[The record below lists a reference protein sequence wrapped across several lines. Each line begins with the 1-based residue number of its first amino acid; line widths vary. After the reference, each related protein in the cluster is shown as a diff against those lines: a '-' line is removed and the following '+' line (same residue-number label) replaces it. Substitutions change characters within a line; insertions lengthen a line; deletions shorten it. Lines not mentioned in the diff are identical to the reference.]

1 MDLIADQVKEIA
13 FKLPLPADNPLN
25 SKLLRTGPCENC
37 SPYSEEWRAWLTLME
52 QTSIYSYV
60 KHLRKVFNSLDI
72 PKAWRM
78 AKEKID
84 LMMRGEQPKLELLL
98 LGVLNNAQGNNF
110 WQSLDKVVV
119 DLCQSRNDA
128 LDLHVYEALLSLIE
142 EVVVGPPRRFDYDT
156 DWLPGLVDTSNMT
169 SLDSKTYFGNFI
181 RITSQRLKHIL
192 FDGGFFTGG
201 IEAFRIA
208 VHTLVPEDLDQLF
221 GEPYVVD
228 LTQPPQPR
236 WTLPFFILINI
247 GRGIYVTCLHKYE

>member
-1 MDLIADQVKEIA
+1 
-13 FKLPLPADNPLN
+13 
-25 SKLLRTGPCENC
+25 
-37 SPYSEEWRAWLTLME
+37 ME
-52 QTSIYSYV
+52 QTSMYSYV
-60 KHLRKVFNSLDI
+60 KHLRRLFNSLDI

-142 EVVVGPPRRFDYDT
+142 EVVVGPPQRRFDYYT

-221 GEPYVVD
+221 GEPYVVG
-228 LTQPPQPR
+228 
-236 WTLPFFILINI
+236 W
-247 GRGIYVTCLHKYE
+247 K